1 MIALIGIKKNIP
13 IQIREEF
20 SIKNSKKEEC
30 LKKLLDIFSEVVL
43 LSTCNRTE
51 IYFNHSLNK
60 EEILKK
66 IFDIFEWDNTLM
78 PFVFY
83 SEGREVTK
91 HLIEVACGYHSKI
104 AGEDQILGQ
113 IKNAYSESLKLNGAN
128 KELGRLFQQSIT
140 CGKKF
145 KTEAKLY
152 EIPVSS
158 VSVAVSKLIKEN
170 CKKVMVIGYGEIGK
184 LTIKYLLSHKLDEIY
199 LVVRDTTKVTDL
211 NHTNVNIISFTDKNN
226 YINEMDSVISCTSAP
241 HVVVSRNDINKN
253 GNKIYI
259 FDMAVPRDIEPE
271 VGLLERAEVY
281 NIDEISN
288 IEDENRFLR
297 LQRMNEYKYIIYEF
311 INEYEDWKSL
321 RELSPIIADLNK
333 KGTEIYSKRFSTYK
347 NKNKSLED
355 EDLVKVLLKSTSD
368 VYIHR
373 AIEVLKE
380 EKLKG
385 CDEEC
390 IRIVK
395 KIFLTEN

>member
-1 MIALIGIKKNIP
+1 MWISLKNCRGRSN
-13 IQIREEF
+13 IRA
-20 SIKNSKKEEC
+20 N
-30 LKKLLDIFSEVVL
+30 
-43 LSTCNRTE
+43 
-51 IYFNHSLNK
+51 
-60 EEILKK
+60 
-66 IFDIFEWDNTLM
+66 
-78 PFVFY
+78 
-83 SEGREVTK
+83 
-91 HLIEVACGYHSKI
+91 
-104 AGEDQILGQ
+104 
-113 IKNAYSESLKLNGAN
+113 KNAYSESLKLNGAN